1 MRSLLLISVA
11 FVLGTTAANAET
23 FTFTAKNTQVTQIVG
38 PGPGG
43 KPVVAGSSKSE
54 NDVVWASG
62 AKEHATGDCFGWS
75 APPASGFT
83 SQGACTGTDAA
94 GAKTFVVFSCLAAN
108 DKGTENDCWG
118 RVSFLSGK
126 NQGKTATAS
135 WHGKQNADGK
145 GGTAVGAGNMN

>member
-1 MRSLLLISVA
+1 MKTMLLLTAALALSA
-11 FVLGTTAANAET
+11 TAANAET
-23 FTFTAKNTQVTQIVG
+23 FTFTAKNTQVTQIAG

-43 KPVVAGSSKSE
+43 KPYIAGSSKSE

-62 AKEHATGDCFGWS
+62 AKMHGTGDCFGWS
-75 APPASGFT
+75 APATSGFT
-83 SQGACTGTDAA
+83 SQGACSGTDAN
-94 GAKTFVVFSCLAAN
+94 GDKSFLVFSCLAAN
-108 DKGTENDCWG
+108 DKGTESDCWG
-118 RVSFLSGK
+118 RLTWTSGK